1 MGARLI
7 RWREVFVKIRHLIS
21 HCLELTRLFAFEDFV
36 TFSRRES
43 FKLCAILTYMQ

>member
-7 RWREVFVKIRHLIS
+7 RWREVFEKIRHWIS

-36 TFSRRES
+36 TFSRCES
-43 FKLCAILTYMQ
+43 FKHCTIFTYMQ